1 MSECLPRLSTPSF
14 IRLIREHRQITISI
28 TARRGVVSQDLL
40 TIEVRED
47 LTIADLKAVIESET
61 GVLPSFQQLFHNA
74 VELQDDAK
82 TLEQCQ
88 IQGGNM
94 LGMLVLDPQSRGS
107 RAPRPN
113 PARGGSQ
120 PYGGQLARG
129 GPQSDPEMF
138 RLGVLG
144 QPQILARI
152 RAANPDL
159 ADAVSDPIRFREVFQ
174 NMYVQQAEAG
184 SVQQRE
190 LALLNA
196 DPFNPETQAK
206 IEEEIRQQR
215 VMENLQ
221 DAMDYTPEGKSNIP
235 LLYSSS
241 GLMNHSRLPIEANSL
256 FCSVWPGEHALHSRR
271 SE

>member
-28 TARRGVVSQDLL
+28 TARRGVVNQDLL

-120 PYGGQLARG
+120 PHGGQLARG
-129 GPQSDPEMF
+129 GQESDPEMF

-152 RAANPDL
+152 RATNPDL

-235 LLYSSS
+235 FLNSSS
-241 GLMNHSRLPIEANSL
+241 NLMHHSRPPIQANPL